1 MRPIIKFF
9 YLIILLLIVFSADR
23 SFAQEIEGEPVLYFQ
38 MEPFDDSLFV
48 KIQTEVFIDPPDPKA
63 EIIADLRD
71 ANNQTLSIKGALY
84 PFLAFSPETRAK
96 IQTFPFKIN
105 LSESINFGS
114 VFTRVI
120 EKIRL
125 NKIIAPPTLY
135 QISSTLQYINPF
147 LQIQGGERFG
157 VPLKQDIGVSFGAGT
172 PYSGIVETN
181 FMEFN
186 FHILGAYGGIF
197 NGIDGVTS
205 IRKENSHNNIYTT
218 LGYHIGYVMPFG
230 NFFEVSFAEL
240 IDEATES
247 EVNKFRENDTEK
259 FKAKI
264 LTGSYMN
271 WEFRYPFSLLGS
283 TRAKVYCANYFNEF
297 HIGFTGR
304 ELSLAGST
312 FDFRFDAMPTSDVR
326 QPQYVL
332 EFLVQKIAESWG
344 FSAIS
349 LGPSLIFSKDA
360 KGNTAVI
367 SFLLNLRLKVGTSL

>member
-1 MRPIIKFF
+1 MRKII
-9 YLIILLLIVFSADR
+9 YVIVLTLIFVSSNNLL
-23 SFAQEIEGEPVLYFQ
+23 AQELEGEQILYFQ
-38 MEPFDDSLFV
+38 MEPFDDSLFI
-48 KIQTEVFIDPPDPKA
+48 KIQAEVFIDPPDPKA

-71 ANNQTLSIKGALY
+71 VNNQTLSIKGTLY
-84 PFLAFSPETRAK
+84 PFLAFSPETRARV
-96 IQTFPFKIN
+96 QTFPFKIN

-120 EKIRL
+120 EKIRFT
-125 NKIIAPPTLY
+125 KIISPPTFY

-147 LQIQGGERFG
+147 LQFQGGERFG

-181 FMEFN
+181 FIEFN
-186 FHILGAYGGIF
+186 FHILGVHGGIF
-197 NGIDGVTS
+197 NGIDGITS
-205 IRKENSHNNIYTT
+205 IRKENSHNNLYTT
-218 LGYHIGYVMPFG
+218 LGYHIGYVLPFG
-230 NFFEVSFAEL
+230 NFIEVGFAEL

-247 EVNKFRENDTEK
+247 EVSKFRQNDTEK

-264 LTGSYMN
+264 LSGSYMN

-283 TRAKVYCANYFNEF
+283 TRAKIYCANYFNEF
-297 HIGFTGR
+297 HVGFTGR

-349 LGPSLIFSKDA
+349 IGPSLILSKDT
-360 KGNTAVI
+360 KGNTGVI